1 MAVRNAPVRASG
13 IAILLASG
21 LSNQIGAAV
30 GSFAFPVI
38 GPPGVVAMRQFVAAA
53 VLLPIARPRFWE
65 FRWSQWWPILL
76 LAIVFGTMNL
86 TLYTSISR
94 VGLGLAV
101 TLEFLGPLFVALI
114 SSRSRSMFVFG
125 GVAIVGVICITQP
138 RPTTD
143 FLGIGLGLIAAVCWA
158 SYILL
163 NRMIGNRVPGV
174 QGTAMATGVSAI
186 LFIPVGIV
194 TLTTTQPSLA
204 VLGYAVA
211 AGVLA
216 SAVPYV
222 ADLLAL
228 RRVPAHLFSLLMSIA
243 PVFAA
248 LVGAVVLSQE
258 LNVGE
263 WIGIALIVGTNV
275 VALLSTRRRT
285 TDVDPVAVTG

>member
-1 MAVRNAPVRASG
+1 MAPATTPVRASG

-38 GPPGVVAMRQFVAAA
+38 GPAGVVAVRQFVAAA

-65 FRWSQWWPILL
+65 FRWAQWWPILL
-76 LAIVFGTMNL
+76 LALVFGTMNL

-114 SSRSRSMFVFG
+114 SSRSRSMLVFG
-125 GVAIVGVICITQP
+125 AVAIVGVLCITQP
-138 RPTTD
+138 QPTTD
-143 FLGIGLGLIAAVCWA
+143 FIGIGLGLVAAGCWA

-163 NRMIGNRVPGV
+163 NRMIGTRVPGI
-174 QGTAMATGVSAI
+174 QGTATATAVSAV
-186 LFIPVGIV
+186 LFIPVGII
-194 TLTTTQPSLA
+194 TLTTTQPSIA

-248 LVGAVVLSQE
+248 LVGAVMLGQL
-258 LNVGE
+258 LNLGE

-275 VALLSTRRRT
+275 AALLSSRRRA